1 MPCIIPYTIMN
12 TYYKFCPNV
21 FLAKC
26 DAKHEKGETILV
38 TTKYGKEN
46 ESRVFNLIFERDGF
60 YYYSI
65 VRADGFNVQEWVK
78 RKAERRLDWAA
89 TAERKSE
96 EYFKASNKD
105 SDFLSLGEPIKIGH
119 HSERRHRKA
128 IEDAWHNM
136 GKSVEFDE
144 KAREHERIAQ
154 YWTNKADTINLSM
167 PESVDYYEHKLA
179 AAREYHEGLKSGKY
193 PREHSYSLTYAKKA
207 VNEAQKNFDLAKKLW
222 L

>member
-1 MPCIIPYTIMN
+1 MN

-46 ESRVFNLIFERDGF
+46 ESIVFNLIFERDGF

-65 VRADGFNVQEWVK
+65 VRADGFNVQEWAK

-179 AAREYHEGLKSGKY
+179 AAKEYHEGLKSGKY

>member
-1 MPCIIPYTIMN
+1 MN
-12 TYYKFCPNV
+12 TYYKFCQNV

-26 DAKHEKGETILV
+26 DAKHEKGEVIEV

-46 ESRVFNLIFERDGF
+46 ESIVFNLIFERDGF

-65 VRADGFNVQEWVK
+65 VRADGFNVQEWAK
-78 RKAERRLDWAA
+78 RKAERRLGWAA
-89 TAERKSE
+89 SAEQKSE
-96 EYFKASNKD
+96 AYYNASNKD
-105 SDFLSLGEPIKIGH
+105 RDFLSLGEPIKVGH
-119 HSERRHRKA
+119 HSEKRHRKA
-128 IEDAWHNM
+128 IEDAWNNM

-144 KAREHERIAQ
+144 KAKEHERIAQ
-154 YWTNKADTINLSM
+154 YWANKADTINLSM
-167 PESVDYYEHKLA
+167 PESVDFYEHKLIA
-179 AAREYHEGLKSGKY
+179 AKEYHEGLKSGKY

>member
-1 MPCIIPYTIMN
+1 MN

-26 DAKHEKGETILV
+26 DAKHEKGEVIEV

-46 ESRVFNLIFERDGF
+46 ESIVFNLIFERDGF

-65 VRADGFNVQEWVK
+65 IRADGFNVQEWAK
-78 RKAERRLDWAA
+78 RKAERRLGWAA
-89 TAERKSE
+89 SAERKSE

-105 SDFLSLGEPIKIGH
+105 SDFLSLGEPIKVGH
-119 HSERRHRKA
+119 HSEKRHRKA
-128 IEDAWHNM
+128 IEDAWNNM

-144 KAREHERIAQ
+144 KAKEHERIAR
-154 YWTNKADTINLSM
+154 YLAEKADTINLSM
-167 PESVDYYEHKLA
+167 PESVDFYEHKLEVA
-179 AAREYHEGLKSGKY
+179 KEYHKGLKSGKY

>member
-1 MPCIIPYTIMN
+1 MN

-46 ESRVFNLIFERDGF
+46 ESIVFNLIFERDGF
-60 YYYSI
+60 FYYSI
-65 VRADGFNVQEWVK
+65 VRADGFNVQEWAK
-78 RKAERRLDWAA
+78 RRAERRLDWAA

-128 IEDAWHNM
+128 IEDAWNNM

-144 KAREHERIAQ
+144 KARGHERIAQ
-154 YWTNKADTINLSM
+154 YWANKADTINLSM

-179 AAREYHEGLKSGKY
+179 AAKEYHEGLKSGKY